1 MTDTPTDD
9 PKAAAAALFQEQ
21 AQDTDKLVTALLFRI
36 DATIPNATAAHTA
49 GAMTALV
56 RYFATKGSQGI
67 GEPLHVRPIIVAL
80 TPLLHKSAER
90 FVDAFL
96 RGEELNG

>member
-1 MTDTPTDD
+1 
-9 PKAAAAALFQEQ
+9 
-21 AQDTDKLVTALLFRI
+21 
-36 DATIPNATAAHTA
+36 
-49 GAMTALV
+49 MTALV